1 MSRFEIDVHMV
12 DRQAPYR
19 FNVKVREGGGPSTHE
34 VTLAETTYRE
44 LTGGACSPEECVRL
58 CFEFLLAREPKESI
72 LGRFDV
78 TVIERY
84 FPEFQR
90 EFASL
95 LDQG

>member
-1 MSRFEIDVHMV
+1 MPRFEIEVQTL

-19 FNVKVREGGGPSTHE
+19 FRVNVKEGDGETAHE
-34 VTLAETTYRE
+34 VSLAETTYQE
-44 LTGGACSPEECVRL
+44 LTGGACGPAECVRL

-84 FPEFQR
+84 FPEFRR
-90 EFASL
+90 EFARL
-95 LDQG
+95 LGQG